1 MKTVKKMKDKKQ
13 IKTAPKPKADPE
25 QRNLNLKRML
35 FIAVSIILILS
46 WVLGL
51 AVNM

>member
-1 MKTVKKMKDKKQ
+1 MKDKKQ
-13 IKTAPKPKADPE
+13 NKTTPKSKVDAE
-25 QRNLNLKRML
+25 QRSLNLKRAL